1 MNEFDKQRGV
11 QNSQTFHRQLKT
23 VPANITDYYS
33 RHRSNEHFL
42 YLTLEFSFFWL
53 SKFLFLFTLVRLV
66 FVFIQLWFAFI
77 IVSENKILAKPP
89 AVDIPPDITP
99 TENPP

>member
-1 MNEFDKQRGV
+1 MNEYDKQRGV

-53 SKFLFLFTLVRLV
+53 SKFLF
-66 FVFIQLWFAFI
+66 
-77 IVSENKILAKPP
+77 
-89 AVDIPPDITP
+89 
-99 TENPP
+99 